1 MRIPPLAPR
10 EVHTIITITVL
21 DIGNQPKAE
30 QAVAAIAAA
39 LGRLRHGLPP
49 DMVRHNAALHSREN
63 QGATNHAHHLTSAAT
78 RAEKLRYEMG
88 GKMHNQYQV

>member
-63 QGATNHAHHLTSAAT
+63 QGATNHAHHHRAAT

-88 GKMHNQYQV
+88 GKMHNQHQV